1 MKHASL
7 IAFISVALMSLMQL
21 YNLIY
26 NIIEYGEYMDIFGY
40 VFPILYFCAYC
51 GVGYFFLRLFI
62 HQKK

>member
-26 NIIEYGEYMDIFGY
+26 NIIEYGEYMDILGY

-51 GVGYFFLRLFI
+51 GVG
-62 HQKK
+62 